1 MTAKVTPMMRQYL
14 ELKGKYPKFLLFYR
28 MGDFYELFNDDAK
41 TASSI
46 LGITLTQRRSSKDV
60 EGVPMCGVPFHA
72 AEGYIAKLV
81 RNGFKVALCEQIESP
96 EQAKKER
103 GASALVKRDVV
114 RLFTAGT
121 LTEESMLSPTEN
133 NYILSITKNGVDY
146 YLAWLDISAGS
157 FNYSKVEYNDISA
170 EISRIAPSEIVL
182 SESLAEKLI
191 VDFPEIDYNKFTEKY
206 NDYFNFPRCE
216 DLIKKT
222 YKVDTLQGF
231 GIANKGEIIACG
243 TLLQYIY
250 ETQMRDVEGLSRPTE
265 LKNNSILHIDAQSR
279 ANLEIMKTTRGEVR
293 GSLFDAINHT
303 LTPFGNRK
311 LQEFLATPL
320 QDLTLINHRLDAVEE
335 LLKKLL
341 VKQDLTDDLKL
352 FGDFERSLSRIAYDR
367 ASPRDLLVIKNSC
380 KLFNP
385 LADKLDQ
392 LDGQMFKYIASSLRG
407 FDELSELLNKSI
419 LDEDLPLLARDGG
432 FIKQGFCADF
442 DKYKSLSTNGL
453 TMLRNLE
460 ARESEELAIPTLK
473 VKYNKVWGYFIEV
486 TKQYESKIPERYV
499 HRQTTTNAMRF
510 TTQEL
515 MDLEREIASS
525 GSLALEREL
534 QLFKLITDAVMNI
547 HGKLMKA
554 AAGLAEFD
562 VFASSATLAE
572 KKNYVRPELTT
583 GLEFDIQKGRHPVI
597 EKTVENFIPNDAELS
612 DSKLWLITGPNMAG
626 KSTFLR
632 QNAIITLM
640 AHVGLFVP
648 AQSAKIGLVDRIF
661 TRVGA
666 SDDLSKGQSTF
677 MVEMVETA
685 NILNNATERSFVIL
699 DEIGRG
705 TATFDGLSIAWGCVE
720 HLVKKN
726 KSRGL
731 FATHYHELTV
741 LEDSFDKIENHHV
754 KVKEW
759 DGEVVFLHEVGLGA
773 SPGSYGIHVAK
784 IAGLPKM
791 ATTRAQKILGT
802 LESTRLIDANGRA
815 VQQESS
821 GFDLFAMADLSEPE
835 VIVEVDEKA
844 EKLKAM
850 IKDIDVDDLTPRQA
864 LDYLYS
870 LKQEVK

>member
-1 MTAKVTPMMRQYL
+1 MAQKVTPMMQQYL

-41 TASSI
+41 VASAH

-81 RNGFKVALCEQIESP
+81 RSGYKVALCEQVETP

-121 LTEESMLSPTEN
+121 LTEESMLNPTEN
-133 NYILSITKNGVDY
+133 NYVLSVVKNGVEY
-146 YLAWLDISAGS
+146 VLAWLDISSGN
-157 FNYSKVEYNDISA
+157 FNYSKVKYEDISA
-170 EISRIAPSEIVL
+170 EISRIAPSEIIL
-182 SESLAEKLI
+182 AENLAEKLI
-191 VDFPEIDYNKFTEKY
+191 TDFPEVDYNKFTEKY
-206 NDYFNFPRCE
+206 NDYFNYPRAE
-216 DLIKKT
+216 DLIKKVF
-222 YKVDTLQGF
+222 KVDTLQGF
-231 GIANKGEIIACG
+231 GISGKTEIIGCG
-243 TLLQYIY
+243 VLLQYIY
-250 ETQMRDVEGLSRPTE
+250 ETQMRDVEGLARPTE

-279 ANLEIMKTTRGEVR
+279 ANLEIMRTTRGDVK
-293 GSLFDAINHT
+293 GTLFDAINYT

-320 QDLTLINHRLDAVEE
+320 QDLGLINHRLDAVEE
-335 LLKKLL
+335 LLSKLL
-341 VKQDLTDDLKL
+341 VKQDLMAELKL

-380 KLFNP
+380 RLFDP
-385 LADKLDQ
+385 LADKLETM
-392 LDGQMFKYIASSLRG
+392 DGAIFKQIASYLRG
-407 FDELSELLNKSI
+407 FGELKDLLDRSL

-432 FIKQGFCADF
+432 FIRPGFCEQF

-460 ARESEELAIPTLK
+460 AEEAEKTGIPTIK
-473 VKYNKVWGYFIEV
+473 VKYNKVWGYFIEF
-486 TKQYESKIPERYV
+486 TKQYEDKAPEYYI

-510 TTQEL
+510 TTSEL
-515 MDLEREIASS
+515 MDLEREISSS
-525 GSLALEREL
+525 GSLSLEREL
-534 QLFKLITDAVMNI
+534 QLFKLITDAVMTT
-547 HGKLMKA
+547 HGKLMRA
-554 AAGLAEFD
+554 AGGLAELD
-562 VFASSATLAE
+562 VFCSSATLAE

-583 GLEFDIQKGRHPVI
+583 GLDFDIKQGRHPVI

-648 AQSAKIGLVDRIF
+648 ASYAKIGLVDRIF

-741 LEDSFDKIENHHV
+741 LQDSFDKIENHHV

-759 DGEVVFLHEVGLGA
+759 DGEVVFLHEVGFGA

-784 IAGLPKM
+784 IAGLPVM
-791 ATTRAQKILGT
+791 ATNRAQKILAT
-802 LESTRLIDANGRA
+802 LESTKLIDAKGNFVGSE
-815 VQQESS
+815 QQL
-821 GFDLFAMADLSEPE
+821 DLFSMANSCEPE
-835 VIVEVDEKA
+835 VIIEKDEKA
-844 EKLKAM
+844 EALKQM
-850 IKDIDVDDLTPRQA
+850 IIDIDADDLTPRQA
-864 LDYLYS
+864 LDLIYQ
-870 LKQEVK
+870 LKKEAK